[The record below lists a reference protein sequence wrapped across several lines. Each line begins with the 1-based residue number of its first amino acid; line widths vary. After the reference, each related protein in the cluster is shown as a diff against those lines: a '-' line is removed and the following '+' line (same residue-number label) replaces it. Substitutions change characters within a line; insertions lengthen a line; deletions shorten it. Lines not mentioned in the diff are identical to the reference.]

1 VAPQGSVVAPSTAV
15 SSAQLI
21 VQTEVTAQS
30 VQMPRAR
37 DDKKEKLKALKEQLA
52 RVQQSLQQ
60 SF

>member
-1 VAPQGSVVAPSTAV
+1 MAPSTAV